1 MHCHFYC
8 SCYCTCHCRG
18 PPQALR
24 QQSTRQGVF
33 MAVNVCPLWSWWWM
47 VVLANGEVLSIVIVP
62 PYSGVN
68 GRVQKRHKASD
79 SIQNYFVC
87 PFSSPL
93 HVCKVWRHSDA
104 PLRRAD
110 LPKTAPWR
118 LSRGGQTGTGRASPR
133 KNQCTCLG
141 NVRT

>member
-1 MHCHFYC
+1 MYCYCYC
-8 SCYCTCHCRG
+8 SFEFIVIVIVAAIVHVIV
-18 PPQALR
+18 
-24 QQSTRQGVF
+24 GVHPKPCGSRTHGRESPWLSMYAPF
-33 MAVNVCPLWSWWWM
+33 DPDARM

-79 SIQNYFVC
+79 SVQNYFVC
-87 PFSSPL
+87 PSSSPP

-110 LPKTAPWR
+110 LPKTAP
-118 LSRGGQTGTGRASPR
+118 
-133 KNQCTCLG
+133 
-141 NVRT
+141 